1 MRTNA
6 KTEVWSEHLVLVPYQ
21 EKHVERYHEWMKDPH
36 LQEMTASEPLSLAD
50 EYAMQK
56 SWLEDDDKCTFIVLD
71 RKQYE
76 ESSDEVG
83 AMIGDVNLF
92 FNNQDN
98 NREAELEVM
107 IAGKADGANHR
118 CKHLFIRV
126 VTKLKRPPEK
136 KTMRTNAKTEVWSE
150 HLVLVPYQEKHVER
164 YHEWMKDPHLQE
176 MTASEPLSLAD
187 EYAMQK
193 SWLEDDDKCT
203 FIVLDRKQYEESS
216 DEVGAMIGDVNLFF
230 NNQDNNREAELEVM
244 IAEPSNRGKGRGK
257 EVLRLMMRYGIEVL
271 CVGLFTAKI
280 KLSNTVSRKLFESQG
295 FILTSTSSIFQEATY
310 SLEVDEQ
317 FQARLRDSTPAYNLK
332 LRH

>member
-56 SWLEDDDKCTFIVLD
+56 SWCEDDDKCTFIVLD

-107 IAGKADGANHR
+107 IAG
-118 CKHLFIRV
+118 I
-126 VTKLKRPPEK
+126 
-136 KTMRTNAKTEVWSE
+136 
-150 HLVLVPYQEKHVER
+150 
-164 YHEWMKDPHLQE
+164 
-176 MTASEPLSLAD
+176 
-187 EYAMQK
+187 
-193 SWLEDDDKCT
+193 
-203 FIVLDRKQYEESS
+203 
-216 DEVGAMIGDVNLFF
+216 
-230 NNQDNNREAELEVM
+230 
-244 IAEPSNRGKGRGK
+244 
-257 EVLRLMMRYGIEVL
+257 EVLR
-271 CVGLFTAKI
+271 VGLFTAKI

-332 LRH
+332 SRH